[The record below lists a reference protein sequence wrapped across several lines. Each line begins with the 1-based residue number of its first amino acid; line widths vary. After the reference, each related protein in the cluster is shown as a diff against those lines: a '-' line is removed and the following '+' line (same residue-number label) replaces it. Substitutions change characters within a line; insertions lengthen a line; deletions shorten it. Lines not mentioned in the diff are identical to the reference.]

1 MTKNTNEYE
10 TLYGLL
16 IAGFIVALG
25 LFAAILSPSN
35 DEDDTTI

>member
-1 MTKNTNEYE
+1 MHNNTNEHSH
-10 TLYGLL
+10 LIGLL